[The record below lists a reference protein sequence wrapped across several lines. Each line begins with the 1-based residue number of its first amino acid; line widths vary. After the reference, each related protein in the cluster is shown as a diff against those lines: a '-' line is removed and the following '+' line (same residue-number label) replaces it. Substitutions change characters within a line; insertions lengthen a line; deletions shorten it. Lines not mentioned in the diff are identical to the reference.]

1 MSEASD
7 ELSMIGGR
15 TGTNIALGG
24 ATTPLVS
31 ALKID
36 NEAEGTLDLSTF
48 VFTESEKEYLLGIDT
63 RFEMLAKYLLVNGE
77 DNVDN
82 ANESNS
88 KGSEKAEWM
97 DAFMNA
103 KSFQQEGLGITGKLK
118 GHMLDSVRDL
128 GASE

>member
-1 MSEASD
+1 MSEPSD

-82 ANESNS
+82 ANTHYNHYDDDHHHDHRNAAAAD
-88 KGSEKAEWM
+88 GSDPA
-97 DAFMNA
+97 
-103 KSFQQEGLGITGKLK
+103 
-118 GHMLDSVRDL
+118 
-128 GASE
+128 

>member
-1 MSEASD
+1 M
-7 ELSMIGGR
+7 
-15 TGTNIALGG
+15 
-24 ATTPLVS
+24 S

-63 RFEMLAKYLLVNGE
+63 KFEKLAKYLLVNGE

-88 KGSEKAEWM
+88 KGSQKAEWM